1 MGTLA
6 LIGLGSNVG
15 DRKAHLDAAVAAL
28 AETPGVTVRG
38 VSSYHETAPVGG
50 PPGQGAFLNAAAA
63 IETTLD
69 PRELLAT
76 LQAIEARAGRV
87 RDVRWAE
94 RTLDLD
100 LLLFGNLILDS
111 AELTVPHPRM
121 AIRRFVLAPLVEV
134 APSAVD
140 PFTGRTISELLVNL
154 DAAPT
159 SS

>member
-1 MGTLA
+1 MSA
-6 LIGLGSNVG
+6 AAYVALGSNVG
-15 DRKAHLDAAVAAL
+15 DRRAHLDAAVAAL
-28 AETPGVTVRG
+28 DETPGVTVHA

-50 PPGQGAFLNAAAA
+50 PPGQGPFLNAAAA

-121 AIRRFVLAPLVEV
+121 AVRRFVLAPLVEV

-154 DAAPT
+154 DADPT